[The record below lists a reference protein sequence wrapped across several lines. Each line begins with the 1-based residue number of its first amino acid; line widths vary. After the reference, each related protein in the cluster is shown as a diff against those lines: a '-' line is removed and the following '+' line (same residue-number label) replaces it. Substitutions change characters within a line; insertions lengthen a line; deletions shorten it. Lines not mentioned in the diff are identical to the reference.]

1 MYLLVPAAQ
10 VVPDKG
16 LLNSC
21 VSACLCVCVCVC
33 VTCRSVISRYI
44 EVVMKV
50 LRPGL
55 PVLAY

>member
-21 VSACLCVCVCVC
+21 VSACLCVCVLLADQLI
-33 VTCRSVISRYI
+33 SVDTL
-44 EVVMKV
+44 K
-50 LRPGL
+50 LL
-55 PVLAY
+55 